1 MVVNVAQM
9 GLSQILVPKHDKRA
23 HFVLRKVLS
32 SLTLIDGG
40 TWDAKLC
47 KRSGKLPSMWSV
59 SICLVMCFKQIYIYH
74 GPPKPTFL
82 EVFMVNN
89 LVFRWPKRF
98 IYFYFIFIFHGFWG
112 SWYIY
117 IYCMYIYINMD
128 CVDCSW
134 GWYCRKSPQP
144 EIHPFIPSACP
155 MIVPVPLKSRQTP
168 QGSRRDQD
176 LIQYIYIY
184 VHMYIYIFCLIMG
197 YLSEIDE
204 DSFVLIEWHEESQC
218 FSFL

>member
-9 GLSQILVPKHDKRA
+9 GLSRILVPKHDKKA

-74 GPPKPTFL
+74 GPPKPTCL

-98 IYFYFIFIFHGFWG
+98 ILSLCYLYVSWFWG
-112 SWYIY
+112 LMVYIY
-117 IYCMYIYINMD
+117 IYILYVYINMD
-128 CVDCSW
+128 CVDCS
-134 GWYCRKSPQP
+134 
-144 EIHPFIPSACP
+144 
-155 MIVPVPLKSRQTP
+155 
-168 QGSRRDQD
+168 
-176 LIQYIYIY
+176 
-184 VHMYIYIFCLIMG
+184 
-197 YLSEIDE
+197 
-204 DSFVLIEWHEESQC
+204 
-218 FSFL
+218 